1 MLDSQHNIYSQ
12 KPIVGQTDEH
22 MLQQQNINIVDCNES
37 TDYFT
42 NISHYHTKLNSGQS
56 GFSSCDLN

>member
-1 MLDSQHNIYSQ
+1 MLDAQHHIYNQ

-42 NISHYHTKLNSGQS
+42 NIYQTKLNSGQS
-56 GFSSCDLN
+56 GFSIKILIN